1 MMPHEKQGTHGVAGV
16 SQKDKWLVGENES
29 GPEAA
34 PSTLLPPHGSQ
45 PARMNSEGGDGAAR
59 IDGAPP
65 IKDGKATCTAGAEPA
80 VNLSNTSTPTG
91 VVGLRGP
98 GQLAPTFASAG
109 LSGGG
114 SADAEGRSAS
124 RTAQT
129 PSAHMRMYARAVG
142 RQGQIQARVKAFG
155 AANRVGGS
163 SRRSLFGDGEPDDAK
178 VGGKSDGPPP
188 QPGALRRAQSV
199 TPVMD
204 QDQDYHI
211 PNSFQSN
218 RASEVENLEDD
229 ATLIIGSPEKG
240 RAERAPKRTKYE
252 RDVETKRRALAAR
265 RASIDETDFSAGA
278 TSLISRATDA
288 PGLLLHERQ
297 ETEVHEAD
305 DAAWWACHEAT
316 EGPYS
321 DTVEAKDSAAA
332 PCVATAADGDED
344 EVKLIYSAT
353 AHTAAGAAKRDP
365 MYSDSIQFSAN
376 YSSRFAQ
383 MPVSN
388 GDEAACHVNC
398 LSVPSMTDSFN
409 PQVGQRVLYNN
420 LEAYVT
426 KIEETD
432 FLDVYEIKVDHQ
444 PGTTLVRLE
453 ELEPDPCPPRGD
465 RYPNPGDIQKMR
477 NGDTGGIHPSYLEF
491 LTDIKNSTDA
501 TDRGAVQLRLNMVL
515 TSHEDCL
522 RTCVKAL
529 KILRTQEQRD
539 LAISLAGID
548 AIEKT
553 RTQSNENEVGAPDQ
567 SQQPAANSYDED
579 EYPDIPNPVSGVV
592 GDGGGGDGCGG
603 GDIPHPSQQQ
613 DDADYGGIN
622 EDLFGDDSDDSD
634 KGFGD
639 EDKLVALAE
648 AVERSILGEPL
659 AAFPLMTDERS
670 ERIMAAS
677 KKILPL
683 FKSNLGGTMPW
694 DTGTGMFSMLADGG
708 AKILFQYNLVTRSDL
723 DFIFSQVGEAEAH

>member
-65 IKDGKATCTAGAEPA
+65 IEDGKATCTAGAEPA

-252 RDVETKRRALAAR
+252 RDVETKRQVSIIYRRNVPIDVETKGLYRRNRFFGGGYLAHLPGDRRAGTPAAR
-265 RASIDETDFSAGA
+265 
-278 TSLISRATDA
+278 
-288 PGLLLHERQ
+288 
-297 ETEVHEAD
+297 
-305 DAAWWACHEAT
+305 AA
-316 EGPYS
+316 
-321 DTVEAKDSAAA
+321 
-332 PCVATAADGDED
+332 
-344 EVKLIYSAT
+344 
-353 AHTAAGAAKRDP
+353 
-365 MYSDSIQFSAN
+365 
-376 YSSRFAQ
+376 
-383 MPVSN
+383 
-388 GDEAACHVNC
+388 
-398 LSVPSMTDSFN
+398 
-409 PQVGQRVLYNN
+409 
-420 LEAYVT
+420 
-426 KIEETD
+426 
-432 FLDVYEIKVDHQ
+432 
-444 PGTTLVRLE
+444 
-453 ELEPDPCPPRGD
+453 
-465 RYPNPGDIQKMR
+465 
-477 NGDTGGIHPSYLEF
+477 
-491 LTDIKNSTDA
+491 
-501 TDRGAVQLRLNMVL
+501 
-515 TSHEDCL
+515 
-522 RTCVKAL
+522 
-529 KILRTQEQRD
+529 
-539 LAISLAGID
+539 
-548 AIEKT
+548 
-553 RTQSNENEVGAPDQ
+553 
-567 SQQPAANSYDED
+567 
-579 EYPDIPNPVSGVV
+579 
-592 GDGGGGDGCGG
+592 GDGG
-603 GDIPHPSQQQ
+603 S
-613 DDADYGGIN
+613 
-622 EDLFGDDSDDSD
+622 
-634 KGFGD
+634 
-639 EDKLVALAE
+639 
-648 AVERSILGEPL
+648 
-659 AAFPLMTDERS
+659 
-670 ERIMAAS
+670 
-677 KKILPL
+677 
-683 FKSNLGGTMPW
+683 
-694 DTGTGMFSMLADGG
+694 
-708 AKILFQYNLVTRSDL
+708 
-723 DFIFSQVGEAEAH
+723 